1 MTLYNIALFEM
12 RVHYREIASTRCVL
26 VDNPPMIRRFSFVV
40 KSHTYFIKYYS
51 LEPEKMWQHYVITL
65 NSSCRMDILHAA
77 L

>member
-1 MTLYNIALFEM
+1 M
-12 RVHYREIASTRCVL
+12 

-40 KSHTYFIKYYS
+40 ESNTCFNKYYS